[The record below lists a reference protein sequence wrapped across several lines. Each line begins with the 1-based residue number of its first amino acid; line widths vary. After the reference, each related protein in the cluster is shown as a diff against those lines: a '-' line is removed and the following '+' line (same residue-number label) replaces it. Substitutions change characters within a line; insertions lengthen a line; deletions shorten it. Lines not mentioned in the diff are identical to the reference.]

1 MTLPELLERVG
12 ADNINFQMLNAA
24 MTNITATKRDS
35 KITFL
40 TDALT
45 PTHIATDTGPIG
57 LIVWCDRAA
66 WDAAL
71 PKGSKS

>member
-12 ADNINFQMLNAA
+12 VDNINFQLLNAS

-45 PTHIATDTGPIG
+45 PNNVATGTGPVG

-66 WDAAL
+66 WEAAL
-71 PKGSKS
+71 SEGDAS